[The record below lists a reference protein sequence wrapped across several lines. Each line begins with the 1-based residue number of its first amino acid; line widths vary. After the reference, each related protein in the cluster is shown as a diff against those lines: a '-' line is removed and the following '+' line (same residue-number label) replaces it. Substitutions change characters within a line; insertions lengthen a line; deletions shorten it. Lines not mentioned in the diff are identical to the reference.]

1 MRHVGCA
8 ALLLA
13 FVGLGLMGC
22 STTPNTDEKK
32 EELHDAA
39 KATLSMMRAD
49 SPEFASFLDKSYAYA
64 VYPNLGEGSF
74 IVGAGGGR
82 GEVYEQGRMIGY
94 STMSK
99 ANIGLQAGGQ
109 AYSQVICFQDS
120 AALHRFID
128 HQFKFSANAQAVA
141 LKSGVAAN
149 AKFQDGIAIF
159 QHTKGGL
166 TAGVA
171 VGGQD
176 YAFAPVRND

>member
-8 ALLLA
+8 TLLLA
-13 FVGLGLMGC
+13 FVGLGLAGC
-22 STTPNTDEKK
+22 STTPPSDEKK
-32 EELHDAA
+32 DALHDEVRSTVA
-39 KATLSMMRAD
+39 MMRNE
-49 SPEFASFLDKSYAYA
+49 SPSFGEFLDRSYAYA
-64 VYPNLGEGSF
+64 VYPKLGEGSF

-82 GEVYEQGRMIGY
+82 GEVFERGKLIGY

-99 ANIGLQAGGQ
+99 ANIGFQAGGQ
-109 AYSQVICFQDS
+109 EYSQVICFEDS

-166 TAGVA
+166 TAGVS

-176 YAFAPVRND
+176 YAFAPL